1 MSGDEKLVALF
12 ELGLN
17 ASSMNA
23 RVTTAENNISHINKH
38 MSFNENRLKLLE
50 YKSIDAEARSR
61 RNNLIFR
68 GVGESL
74 NPDSEDCEEK
84 IREILRNDLRLDYDP
99 VIQRAHRLGP
109 INRRR
114 RRTVGQSQRPP
125 SGPSSAFEK
134 WSGHEISKT
143 FYECRRHELGES
155 TRGGIPPL
163 VIGVRGISPEKILYY
178 RTSVQ
183 TILMHIG
190 TIFALEALLIL

>member
-1 MSGDEKLVALF
+1 MAFQDRRGGYGGYSGRGRGGYSGRYSVLSDEASGDEWTVKEGKRRRRSTGGRYKDSYNESPAQTVPFCSQITKEEFIAMSGDEKLVALF
-12 ELGLN
+12 ELGLR

-23 RVTTAENNISHINKH
+23 RVTTAENNISHINKQ

-114 RRTVGQSQRPP
+114 
-125 SGPSSAFEK
+125 
-134 WSGHEISKT
+134 
-143 FYECRRHELGES
+143 
-155 TRGGIPPL
+155 
-163 VIGVRGISPEKILYY
+163 LY
-178 RTSVQ
+178 
-183 TILMHIG
+183 I
-190 TIFALEALLIL
+190 